1 MLIKYV
7 SLYHRCV
14 FLAQKYQEFNTKIY
28 NMFYHLQYNT
38 LSVTGCSFHLVE
50 LEHQQ
55 NPNETLL
62 GRQVRR

>member
-1 MLIKYV
+1 MVNCDNYLPNNAMLIKYV

-38 LSVTGCSFHLVE
+38 LLVMA
-50 LEHQQ
+50 
-55 NPNETLL
+55 TADMC
-62 GRQVRR
+62 